1 MQNKSIPFFSLGKQA
16 AQYKPLFLEEIS
28 KVLDNQNFVGGATV
42 QQFETKLAT
51 YLNAPHVI
59 SCNSGTDA
67 LWLALKALDLQPN
80 SIVLT
85 TPFSFI
91 ASSSE
96 IVALGAHP
104 VFMDIDEESFNLNPS
119 LLEEWLTVNA
129 VKKKG
134 QTIHKETGLPI
145 VGTVIVDL
153 FGQCAAF
160 TAIKEITKKWGL
172 WIVEDACQAIGATED
187 GKKAGTLG
195 DIGTLSFYPTKNLG
209 AYGEGGACITNE
221 PYLAERLFK
230 LRNHGRKMNYDY
242 EELGINSRLD
252 GIQAAVLSIKL
263 DLLDGFNER
272 RRVIA
277 KQYQEKLAGLSSI
290 KLPQEVYG
298 HHVYHQFCVTTQ
310 TNEMRIQL
318 QKHLTD
324 AGIGTNIF
332 YPKSLFDIPFLVT
345 HKNLINPCPITRHKT
360 ATILA
365 LPIWP
370 ELEDEDIDYI
380 CEKIKAFDQKYTPEQ
395 KQPVEKKRMKKE
407 ERTQQISLF

>member
-1 MQNKSIPFFSLGKQA
+1 MQKKSIPFFSLGKQA
-16 AQYKPLFLEEIS
+16 AQYKSIFLESIS
-28 KVLDNQNFVGGATV
+28 QVLDNQNFVGGPTV
-42 QQFETKLAT
+42 QQFENKLAA
-51 YLNAPHVI
+51 YLQAPHVI

-104 VFMDIDEESFNLNPS
+104 VFIDINEKTFNINPQ
-119 LLEEWLTVNA
+119 LMEAWLTANTTT
-129 VKKKG
+129 KKG
-134 QTIHKETGLPI
+134 QTVHIKTGLPV
-145 VGTVIVDL
+145 VGMVIVDL
-153 FGQCAAF
+153 FGQAAEF
-160 TAIKEITKKWGL
+160 KAIKKIAKKYGL
-172 WIVEDACQAIGATED
+172 WMVEDACQAIGAMED

-195 DIGTLSFYPTKNLG
+195 DIGTFSFYPTKNLG
-209 AYGEGGACITNE
+209 AYGEGGACVTAD
-221 PYLAERLFK
+221 PYLAERLFR
-230 LRNHGRKMNYDY
+230 LRNHGRKIHYEY

-252 GIQAAVLSIKL
+252 GIQAAILSTKL

-277 KQYQEKLAGLSSI
+277 DQYREKLQGLSTI
-290 KLPQEVYG
+290 TLPEELYG
-298 HHVYHQFCVTTQ
+298 FHVYHQFCITTS
-310 TNEMRIQL
+310 TTEMRTLL
-318 QKHLTD
+318 QQHLTQ

-332 YPKSLFDIPFLVT
+332 YPKSLFDIPFLAT
-345 HKNLINPCPITRHKT
+345 HPELINACPVAEQKT

-370 ELEDEDIDYI
+370 ELEDEDIDFI
-380 CEKIKAFDQKYTPEQ
+380 CENIKAFDQKFVPEH

-407 ERTQQISLF
+407 ERAQQISLF